1 VDPRITILW
10 QFLAGM
16 LNSFSEGDIFLII
29 IASFAH
35 RQMCLV
41 GERDAEWKLYLLLGD
56 PASL

>member
-1 VDPRITILW
+1 MAVLPTFVDPRITILW

-35 RQMCLV
+35 RQMSLV
-41 GERDAEWKLYLLLGD
+41 GERDAE
-56 PASL
+56 